1 MASPTRIRHFNPQ
14 TAVGD
19 SDLRV
24 DPVGLRDVI
33 EAVLLGRTKIS
44 GRTAA

>member
-24 DPVGLRDVI
+24 DPIELRDVV
-33 EAVLLGRTKIS
+33 ALLLS
-44 GRTAA
+44 GRSGLPERAAA